1 MADNS
6 VSWRIFALTLW
17 EPWYMM
23 YLTLTLLPST
33 VRDIIHHG
41 ETNKPLDWS
50 AFKNAWFAAV
60 WAIFGPM
67 FAEGGSSV
75 VGPLM
80 AKAKGVVLDIGPGA
94 GDWVHLFKAEKEGKT
109 GITKIYGVEP
119 NTALHARLREKVKV
133 AGLEDVYEIVAIGAQ
148 DLGTSGLSIERE
160 SIDTVV
166 TVQSICSVSQ
176 PKVLVKELYEYLKP
190 GGTWIMWEH
199 VRTHETGW
207 IRWYQALVNLF
218 WPHFFHGCSLTRSTD
233 EMIMH
238 VGDWEHVEMNM
249 PGGQNRY
256 MPCPGM
262 LGDRKS
268 VV

>member
-41 ETNKPLDWS
+41 ETNKLLDWS

-166 TVQSICSVSQ
+166 TVQSICSVPR
-176 PKVLVKELYEYLKP
+176 PKVLVKELYGYLKP

-207 IRWYQALVNLF
+207 IRWYQ
-218 WPHFFHGCSLTRSTD
+218 
-233 EMIMH
+233 
-238 VGDWEHVEMNM
+238 
-249 PGGQNRY
+249 
-256 MPCPGM
+256 GM
-262 LGDRKS
+262 
-268 VV
+268 